1 MHAKHWSREQAIQYM
16 QSTTGM
22 ANSDVTAEIERYV
35 VWPGQACAYKIGMK
49 AILGMREQAKTE
61 LGPKFDLKGFHA
73 VVLEN
78 GAMPLW
84 LLQKN
89 VDAWVAE
96 REGTSHRGS

>member
-1 MHAKHWSREQAIQYM
+1 
-16 QSTTGM
+16 M
-22 ANSDVTAEIERYV
+22 AQSDVTAEVERYV

-49 AILGMREQAKTE
+49 TILGLREEAKAE
-61 LGPKFDLKGFHA
+61 LGQKFNLKEFHA

-89 VDAWVAE
+89 VDAWIAQK
-96 REGTSHRGS
+96 EGLTAH

>member
-1 MHAKHWSREQAIQYM
+1 M

-49 AILGMREQAKTE
+49 TILGLREQAMSK
-61 LGPKFDLKGFHA
+61 LGPRFDIKQFHT
-73 VVLEN
+73 VILEN

-89 VDAWVAE
+89 VDAWIAGKEGLSAE
-96 REGTSHRGS
+96 LSLAH